1 MKKSNVYT
9 RTGDQGQTSLADGSR
24 ISKFDIRLDSY
35 GEIDELNSHVGM
47 LVSLVREE
55 RVREMLLDVQRTLFV
70 VGALLA
76 MPPKGEK
83 TSTCVLTKDHVSNLE
98 QCIDSL
104 HEGLPAWRGF
114 TLPGGCISACQA
126 QICRTVCRRAERRIC
141 LLSQQDGEV
150 DSCLL
155 SYVNRLSDMF
165 YVLALYLNNQEGVE
179 EIFWSAR

>member
-24 ISKFDIRLDSY
+24 ISKFDVRLDSY
-35 GEIDELNSHVGM
+35 GEIDELNSHVGL

-83 TSTCVLTKDHVSNLE
+83 TSTCVLTKDHVSNL
-98 QCIDSL
+98 
-104 HEGLPAWRGF
+104 
-114 TLPGGCISACQA
+114 
-126 QICRTVCRRAERRIC
+126 
-141 LLSQQDGEV
+141 
-150 DSCLL
+150 
-155 SYVNRLSDMF
+155 
-165 YVLALYLNNQEGVE
+165 
-179 EIFWSAR
+179 

>member
-24 ISKFDIRLDSY
+24 ISKFDVRLDSY
-35 GEIDELNSHVGM
+35 GEIDELNSHVGL

-104 HEGLPAWRGF
+104 HEGLPAWRGVRGD
-114 TLPGGCISACQA
+114 GGISQEIRDAGAAARRDGRHRHEHGTA
-126 QICRTVCRRAERRIC
+126 QTGGIKHYGNDAIRH
-141 LLSQQDGEV
+141 
-150 DSCLL
+150 
-155 SYVNRLSDMF
+155 
-165 YVLALYLNNQEGVE
+165 
-179 EIFWSAR
+179 